1 MHQHFVDKL
10 RHDLR
15 SKGINVCVFIYN
27 SNESVSIKLFAV
39 CDFDFFRY
47 CRQLIH
53 NHLIIC
59 GVNFENGL
67 SFGTEHDRK
76 NNPAWKQL
84 RKISDDICIENKLSV
99 IEMPEK
105 GYGKC
110 YYEWLQDMKKNSYK
124 SKLKNAID
132 SCVMT
137 SDSFDDFLNRMQNE
151 MNYEYK
157 IRGHSLSFRAE
168 EQERFTRCSR
178 KSLGLYIF
186 HVSR

>member
-1 MHQHFVDKL
+1 
-10 RHDLR
+10 
-15 SKGINVCVFIYN
+15 
-27 SNESVSIKLFAV
+27 
-39 CDFDFFRY
+39 
-47 CRQLIH
+47 
-53 NHLIIC
+53 
-59 GVNFENGL
+59 
-67 SFGTEHDRK
+67 
-76 NNPAWKQL
+76 
-84 RKISDDICIENKLSV
+84 
-99 IEMPEK
+99 MPEK

-132 SCVMT
+132 SCIMT

-178 KSLGLYIF
+178 KSLGWYYDPEQIKKTY
-186 HVSR
+186 